1 MTKEERERKA
11 QEYVDKITAPT
22 KENALSSMRLSQALF
37 LTKNGKFY
45 SMTSDD
51 YIRKLQDYGVY
62 CKEEEI
68 DNWCFRV
75 QALVDAIPEMSDDG
89 WLYEAWIFDSTVEMM
104 ELLSNGG
111 SWDAVRE
118 LISRQGHTGMTM
130 SSMAQNLLEFSPYG
144 IDFVDNI
151 VKPRMSYEGMTYL
164 KEAYKKE
171 SEKVEEKKKELGKRL
186 IKTLNKR
193 MIELNG

>member
-51 YIRKLQDYGVY
+51 YIRKLQDYGIY

-68 DNWCFRV
+68 ENWCLRV
-75 QALVDAIPEMSDDG
+75 QALVDAIPSMSDDG
-89 WLYEAWIFDSTVEMM
+89 WLYEAWIFDSTVEVM
-104 ELLSNGG
+104 ELLSTGG
-111 SWDAVRE
+111 SWDEVKD
-118 LISRQGHTGMTM
+118 LISKQGHTGMTM

-151 VKPRMSYEGMTYL
+151 IKPRTAYNGMTYL
-164 KEAYKKE
+164 KQAYE
-171 SEKVEEKKKELGKRL
+171 SEIKKVETKKKELGKRL
-186 IKTLNKR
+186 VRSLNKR
-193 MIELNG
+193 IIDHNG